1 MIPAINQDDETQPKL
16 PPTPQQLLVPPKQPG
31 HAADSSLYEITAIDQ
46 EDKHPNSLTEEQQVM
61 AHLQDVESSFIPPIS
76 PIRVAGPEGG
86 IDDTYLF
93 DVSPTKHDPAQ
104 APKSLPHHETESE
117 PEPESHRRTVETS
130 NRATVNASSNQ
141 PAKTTPEPPRHATLP
156 NRIGQLQ
163 AHADNGDASI
173 NTTTDE
179 SIEIGNTTSSLEN
192 LASSPSAAAAAARSV
207 SRAISMASSRAEE
220 RQEDSGNVTSEADSA
235 TLQPRSHSQHRPH
248 NDASSASVRHET
260 SDIELPKLT
269 LDTGNSS
276 KTDSRPKFLRSRNA
290 SQRSST
296 SSFLSNEDVVD
307 IDSEATVG
315 LGVDFALQS
324 GGAIPAHGL
333 TRSLSTSLSR
343 SISIGSMASGIDE
356 YPESGRI
363 EHLAPVDENVKAS
376 INDVENEDAVRT
388 PRAQTQ
394 GPMLPPTDTVIARHV
409 RNVEVPESLAKE
421 YKTKGGLSTPMQP
434 HRKIHD
440 YTPVPS
446 TLNRNGR
453 NMTLKEQSSTIE
465 RLSKENFDLKLKVMF
480 LSDRLDKLSEEGI
493 KEMISENVELK
504 TSLAVIQRDN
514 KVLRRRVKELEK
526 TLRDR
531 NEEDRPSTARSG
543 YSSDGRTTP
552 VFDEH
557 AQEREEELQYL
568 RERVEEFMT
577 EIERLRNDSMADKAE
592 KRKLAEAIRMMGD
605 RAGDRVGDNL
615 GRQEEADVW
624 KDLLEQE
631 TARREQSD
639 DDNRRLRDEIFRLKQ
654 GFNAGG
660 SGVGRSSSAGGG
672 LHHTTNIYNI
682 TRKGRP
688 SSPSRSRP
696 VSGLSG
702 EMDHGSLSQSSTLV
716 EELRRESEQLR
727 HENAELRREVGAQ
740 TSMLTSRNRE
750 KERLYQEIE
759 DLKLA
764 QRRGGPAPS
773 TVDSLLER
781 SASRTG
787 NHERSN
793 SRTSGRTKLAM
804 TVEEDP
810 DREELENKL
819 AEQRDKYNEL
829 KMKHQDI
836 QRELDACS
844 QDYEA
849 AMHEKQQAEN
859 RIATLEDELEN
870 ATNDALA
877 LQNERDEAL
886 RDCESLEEQF
896 ESLRQEA
903 QEEIDI
909 LENEGDQKAEEI
921 HRLQLELQD
930 RTENFEA
937 LQDEMRQMSEAL
949 VGLEDEQEKKH
960 NRIQQ
965 LEGDLGEANKELEDL
980 EAKLLEA
987 NDKGQRLSVQQE
999 SLQDEITFLREEQE
1013 NDKVRIGNLEADLAA
1028 VEQSLR
1034 DEQDHV
1040 RELEQRIADERTQR
1054 ELVADREKE
1063 EVQQFVNE
1071 LNREA
1076 STAKD
1081 EVRKL
1086 RKSLSSREIEAAEWK
1101 ERLME
1106 FENNLREALGDLN
1119 GTRSSFL
1126 RDIANL
1132 QRTLDDTVRELDTT
1146 KASVLEKDRII
1157 KQRDA
1162 LLESHGLESRKL
1174 ADMLDKERQAHRN
1187 TKNQFDTFQRTHSH
1201 VSRTVTSQDSRIQEL
1216 EISRA
1221 SDKKKMAHLEGQFK
1235 EQLIERNNLLLILWT
1250 RLSALCGTD
1259 WAHNNSLINGRAL
1272 PSLESVSTM
1281 LPGFSKNLL
1290 GAIKTIEAMISGFH
1304 TSIKSV
1310 ERDLW
1315 KEYHALEN
1323 MLDSKSKKLERLE
1336 ALVRSGLAAGSFDLH
1351 AKYTQLEAAYRT
1363 LKIENATL
1371 QRAHD
1376 ARVRGGYY
1384 DPAGL
1389 KRSSSHEEM
1398 ESGSPSPLVPTGPH
1412 HRDGAA
1418 AASSNSSSRI
1428 PRSKTTQTHLEPIPT
1443 TSTSRPGSKRASS
1456 MTNVPRRGSN
1466 TNNAGAA
1473 ADLVSEKLATSISNG
1488 GDDARGAGGRG
1499 TSPSGGG
1506 GSMDSDTRWL
1516 FRLRELEGK
1525 LKQEREARHMDRAA
1539 ARQRILD
1546 SERQNSE
1553 LAGELAR
1560 AKRKGE

>member
-1 MIPAINQDDETQPKL
+1 MEDDENQSLVQDQNQNHPDIDIHIEAPSTQLEIEAETETRTTRTEHQLPPLPSPSPSPSPSPALSRSPNEQHTEHDEHSEHVEQHEQREHYDEHRSEHHDQHHDEQDDEQRDEQQGENQEPDQADDGPTENSISAIDQEAEAQPQL
-16 PPTPQQLLVPPKQPG
+16 PPPQQLLQPPKQQGLAP
-31 HAADSSLYEITAIDQ
+31 DSSLYEVTAIDQ
-46 EDKHPNSLTEEQQVM
+46 EDKHPNSMTEEQQVM
-61 AHLQDVESSFIPPIS
+61 AHLQDVESSFVPPIS
-76 PIRVAGPEGG
+76 PIPVAGPEGG

-93 DVSPTKHDPAQ
+93 DVSPTKRNPTQ
-104 APKSLPHHETESE
+104 APIPLSLPHHESESE
-117 PEPESHRRTVETS
+117 PESQRHAEETS
-130 NRATVNASSNQ
+130 FEATADAGQNQ
-141 PAKTTPEPPRHATLP
+141 PARTTPKPPRHATLP
-156 NRIGQLQ
+156 NRHEQRNVY
-163 AHADNGDASI
+163 ADKGDTSV
-173 NTTTDE
+173 NTTADD
-179 SIEIGNTTSSLEN
+179 SIDIGNTTSSLEN
-192 LASSPSAAAAAARSV
+192 LTSSPSATAAAARSV
-207 SRAISMASSRAEE
+207 SRAISMASNRPEYIKE
-220 RQEDSGNVTSEADSA
+220 EDSVNENTEADSSN
-235 TLQPRSHSQHRPH
+235 LQPRSLPQLPPTSHATST
-248 NDASSASVRHET
+248 AAVSTRHQP
-260 SDIELPKLT
+260 SDVELPKLT
-269 LDTGNSS
+269 LDTGSAAG
-276 KTDSRPKFLRSRNA
+276 DSQTIGNRPKFLRSRNA

-296 SSFLSNEDVVD
+296 SSFASHDDDVD
-307 IDSEATVG
+307 IDSEVTVG
-315 LGVDFALQS
+315 LGVDYALQS
-324 GGAIPAHGL
+324 GGAVPAHGMS
-333 TRSLSTSLSR
+333 RSLSDSLSR
-343 SISIGSMASGIDE
+343 SISMGSMASGIDD
-356 YPESGRI
+356 YPDSGLI
-363 EHLAPVDENVKAS
+363 QPLEPLKENVKTTFG
-376 INDVENEDAVRT
+376 NVENEDFVKT
-388 PRAQTQ
+388 PRAKKQ
-394 GPMLPPTDTVIARHV
+394 GPLLAPTDTVIARHV

-421 YKTKGGLSTPMQP
+421 YKTKGGLSTPIQP

-440 YTPVPS
+440 YTPIPG
-446 TLNRNGR
+446 THNRNGR

-557 AQEREEELQYL
+557 AQEREEELLYL
-568 RERVEEFMT
+568 RERVEEYVT
-577 EIERLRNDSMADKAE
+577 EIERLRSDNMTNQSE
-592 KRKLAEAIRMMGD
+592 KRKLAEALKTMGD

-615 GRQEEADVW
+615 GRQEESDVW

-631 TARREQSD
+631 TARREQAD

-654 GFNAGG
+654 GVNGGG
-660 SGVGRSSSAGGG
+660 SAVGSSSNPGGG

-682 TRKGRP
+682 TRKARP
-688 SSPSRSRP
+688 TSPSRSRP

-702 EMDHGSLSQSSTLV
+702 EMDHGSLSQSSTLI
-716 EELRRESEQLR
+716 EELRREGEQLR

-787 NHERSN
+787 NNERPN
-793 SRTSGRTKLAM
+793 SRASGRTRLAM

-819 AEQRDKYNEL
+819 AVQRDKYNEL

-836 QRELDACS
+836 QRELDACV

-849 AMHEKQQAEN
+849 AMQEKQQTES
-859 RIATLEDELEN
+859 RVATLEEELEN
-870 ATNDALA
+870 SNNDAIA

-896 ESLRQEA
+896 ENLRQEA

-909 LENEGDQKAEEI
+909 LENEGDQKAEEN

-965 LEGDLGEANKELEDL
+965 LEGDLAEANKELEDL

-1040 RELEQRIADERTQR
+1040 RELEQRIAEERQQR
-1054 ELVADREKE
+1054 EIVADREKE

-1076 STAKD
+1076 SGAKD
-1081 EVRKL
+1081 EVRRL

-1106 FENNLREALGDLN
+1106 FESNLREALGDLN

-1126 RDIANL
+1126 R
-1132 QRTLDDTVRELDTT
+1132 VRPYHLYGGIVFQFFGYLTNYSIGHRQSPT
-1146 KASVLEKDRII
+1146 N
-1157 KQRDA
+1157 
-1162 LLESHGLESRKL
+1162 SR
-1174 ADMLDKERQAHRN
+1174 RY
-1187 TKNQFDTFQRTHSH
+1187 
-1201 VSRTVTSQDSRIQEL
+1201 
-1216 EISRA
+1216 
-1221 SDKKKMAHLEGQFK
+1221 GP
-1235 EQLIERNNLLLILWT
+1235 
-1250 RLSALCGTD
+1250 GT
-1259 WAHNNSLINGRAL
+1259 
-1272 PSLESVSTM
+1272 
-1281 LPGFSKNLL
+1281 
-1290 GAIKTIEAMISGFH
+1290 
-1304 TSIKSV
+1304 
-1310 ERDLW
+1310 
-1315 KEYHALEN
+1315 
-1323 MLDSKSKKLERLE
+1323 
-1336 ALVRSGLAAGSFDLH
+1336 
-1351 AKYTQLEAAYRT
+1351 
-1363 LKIENATL
+1363 
-1371 QRAHD
+1371 
-1376 ARVRGGYY
+1376 
-1384 DPAGL
+1384 
-1389 KRSSSHEEM
+1389 
-1398 ESGSPSPLVPTGPH
+1398 
-1412 HRDGAA
+1412 
-1418 AASSNSSSRI
+1418 
-1428 PRSKTTQTHLEPIPT
+1428 
-1443 TSTSRPGSKRASS
+1443 
-1456 MTNVPRRGSN
+1456 
-1466 TNNAGAA
+1466 
-1473 ADLVSEKLATSISNG
+1473 
-1488 GDDARGAGGRG
+1488 
-1499 TSPSGGG
+1499 
-1506 GSMDSDTRWL
+1506 
-1516 FRLRELEGK
+1516 
-1525 LKQEREARHMDRAA
+1525 
-1539 ARQRILD
+1539 
-1546 SERQNSE
+1546 
-1553 LAGELAR
+1553 
-1560 AKRKGE
+1560 

>member
-1 MIPAINQDDETQPKL
+1 MEEGEDRSQVHDHSHADVGIHVDAPSSELETQTEIESTTKNPPSALPSPSPSPVPSRLPSRSPSRSPNERYEEHGEHGEQPEYHQEEHDQTHDDPTENSISAINQDDETQPQL
-16 PPTPQQLLVPPKQPG
+16 PPPPQQLLEPPKQPG
-31 HAADSSLYEITAIDQ
+31 LAADSSLYEITAIDQ
-46 EDKHPNSLTEEQQVM
+46 EDKHANSLTEEQQVM
-61 AHLQDVESSFIPPIS
+61 AHLQDVESSFVPPIS

-93 DVSPTKHDPAQ
+93 DVPPTKRDPTQ
-104 APKSLPHHETESE
+104 APKSLPRHKSESE
-117 PEPESHRRTVETS
+117 PEPEPESRRHAVETS
-130 NRATVNASSNQ
+130 SRATANANSNQ
-141 PAKTTPEPPRHATLP
+141 PAKTTPEPPKHAALP
-156 NRIGQLQ
+156 NRNRIGQLQ
-163 AHADNGDASI
+163 THADNGDASI
-173 NTTTDE
+173 NTTADD

-192 LASSPSAAAAAARSV
+192 LTSSPSAAAAAARSV

-220 RQEDSGNVTSEADSA
+220 RPEDSGNVTSEADSV
-235 TLQPRSHSQHRPH
+235 TLQPRSHSQNRPR
-248 NDASSASVRHET
+248 NDASSAAAASVRHET
-260 SDIELPKLT
+260 SDVELPKLT
-269 LDTGNSS
+269 LDTGSTTGNSS

-296 SSFLSNEDVVD
+296 SSFLSNEDEAD

-315 LGVDFALQS
+315 LGVDYALQS

-356 YPESGRI
+356 YADSGRI
-363 EHLAPVDENVKAS
+363 EHLAPVEENVKAS

-394 GPMLPPTDTVIARHV
+394 GPLLPPTDTVIARHV

-568 RERVEEFMT
+568 RERVEEYVT

-654 GFNAGG
+654 GFNGGG
-660 SGVGRSSSAGGG
+660 SGVGPSSSAGGG

-688 SSPSRSRP
+688 SSPRSRP

-702 EMDHGSLSQSSTLV
+702 EMDPSLSQSSTLV

-787 NHERSN
+787 NHERSH

-829 KMKHQDI
+829 KMRHQDI

-909 LENEGDQKAEEI
+909 LENEGDQKAEEV

-965 LEGDLGEANKELEDL
+965 LEGELGEANKELEDL

-1054 ELVADREKE
+1054 EMVADREKE

-1106 FENNLREALGDLN
+1106 FESNLREALGDLN

-1126 RDIANL
+1126 R
-1132 QRTLDDTVRELDTT
+1132 VRFFITQ
-1146 KASVLEKDRII
+1146 KRVP
-1157 KQRDA
+1157 
-1162 LLESHGLESRKL
+1162 SHGALADQSLYRTSPISNELSTTQSGSSMPPRLPYSRKI
-1174 ADMLDKERQAHRN
+1174 
-1187 TKNQFDTFQRTHSH
+1187 
-1201 VSRTVTSQDSRIQEL
+1201 VSS
-1216 EISRA
+1216 
-1221 SDKKKMAHLEGQFK
+1221 
-1235 EQLIERNNLLLILWT
+1235 N
-1250 RLSALCGTD
+1250 
-1259 WAHNNSLINGRAL
+1259 
-1272 PSLESVSTM
+1272 
-1281 LPGFSKNLL
+1281 
-1290 GAIKTIEAMISGFH
+1290 
-1304 TSIKSV
+1304 
-1310 ERDLW
+1310 
-1315 KEYHALEN
+1315 
-1323 MLDSKSKKLERLE
+1323 
-1336 ALVRSGLAAGSFDLH
+1336 
-1351 AKYTQLEAAYRT
+1351 
-1363 LKIENATL
+1363 
-1371 QRAHD
+1371 
-1376 ARVRGGYY
+1376 RGMPY
-1384 DPAGL
+1384 
-1389 KRSSSHEEM
+1389 SSHTAWNL
-1398 ESGSPSPLVPTGPH
+1398 GS
-1412 HRDGAA
+1412 
-1418 AASSNSSSRI
+1418 
-1428 PRSKTTQTHLEPIPT
+1428 
-1443 TSTSRPGSKRASS
+1443 
-1456 MTNVPRRGSN
+1456 
-1466 TNNAGAA
+1466 
-1473 ADLVSEKLATSISNG
+1473 
-1488 GDDARGAGGRG
+1488 
-1499 TSPSGGG
+1499 
-1506 GSMDSDTRWL
+1506 WL
-1516 FRLRELEGK
+1516 
-1525 LKQEREARHMDRAA
+1525 
-1539 ARQRILD
+1539 IC
-1546 SERQNSE
+1546 
-1553 LAGELAR
+1553 
-1560 AKRKGE
+1560 